1 MGAWSYH
8 DGMTPTTAA
17 PEIRQQ
23 LDPESDQFGS
33 SAVRAGEDRWL
44 VGNPVN
50 GAHWA
55 PDAEVEGWTP
65 GTFTAAAPAPAAKQT
80 APAK

>member
-1 MGAWSYH
+1 
-8 DGMTPTTAA
+8 MTLPTAA
-17 PEIRQQ
+17 PEIRQNT
-23 LDPESDQFGS
+23 DPESDTFGC

-44 VGNPVN
+44 VGSPVN

-65 GTFTAAAPAPAAKQT
+65 LAPVK
-80 APAK
+80 APAKAAAAK